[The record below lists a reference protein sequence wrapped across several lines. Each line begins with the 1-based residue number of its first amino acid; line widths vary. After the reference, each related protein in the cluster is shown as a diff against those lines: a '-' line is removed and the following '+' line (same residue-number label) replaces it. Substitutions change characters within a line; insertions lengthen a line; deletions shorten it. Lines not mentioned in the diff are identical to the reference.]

1 MGVSFQL
8 QPNVD
13 TRYRVETAFGVLPT
27 NDSTARRF
35 RTNAGSGL
43 SLTKAPISPNEI
55 RSDLQRVR
63 GRHGPRSVT
72 GSLAGD
78 LSLGSFD
85 TLLEAA
91 LRATYTAPLTS
102 ATFTLTTYVA
112 ATGIMTRASGSFSG
126 EGFRVGDVVTF
137 NSAVGANSGIPM
149 ILVAVGTTTATVGN
163 RLSVVDASG
172 PTGVTVTRPKKLAA
186 GATPV
191 RRSFSVEHWEAG
203 AASSQR
209 FLGCRVASLAFAQP
223 PEGMVGVDFGF
234 IGQDMAAPA
243 SSQYFTSATDTTTLG
258 MVAVDAIVC
267 YNGAQVATL
276 SAASLTLD
284 LGLSSTPVIGSVLT
298 PDVFDGVAGV
308 TGSLTFLKQNTGLMT
323 QFLNETGTL
332 SLQLM
337 YREAGTQGFVAVNV
351 GQFSVGS
358 VETERIGES
367 GAQLETASILVGIP
381 TATDRDASMLTI
393 CTSAA

>member
-13 TRYRVETAFGVLPT
+13 TRYRVETAYGALPA
-27 NDSTARRF
+27 NDATARRF

-43 SLTKAPISPNEI
+43 ALTKAPIAPNEI

-91 LRATYTAPLTS
+91 LRGTFSAPLTAAAFS
-102 ATFTLTTYVA
+102 ASYVP
-112 ATGIMTRASGSFSG
+112 ATGVFTRATGSFLG
-126 EGFRVGDVVTF
+126 EGFRVGDVVTASTGV
-137 NSAVGANSGIPM
+137 NAGVPAV
-149 ILVAVGTTTATVGN
+149 LVAVGTTTATIGN
-163 RLSVVDASG
+163 RDAWAAQSVVA
-172 PTGVTVTRPKKLAA
+172 GVTITRPKKVIM
-186 GATPV
+186 GSSPV
-191 RRSFSVEHWEAG
+191 RRSFSVEHWEPG
-203 AASSQR
+203 AVSSQR
-209 FLGCRVASLAFAQP
+209 FLGCRVASLAFTQP

-234 IGQDMAAPA
+234 VGQDMAAPA
-243 SSQYFTSATDTTTLG
+243 ASQYFTAATDTTTLG
-258 MVAVDAIVC
+258 MASTDAIVC
-267 YNGAQVATL
+267 YNGQQVATL
-276 SAASLTLD
+276 SAASLSLD
-284 LGLSSTPVIGSVLT
+284 LALSSTPVIGSVLT

-308 TGSLTFLKQNTGLMT
+308 AGSLTFLKQGTGLMT
-323 QFLNETGTL
+323 QFLAETGTL
-332 SLQLM
+332 SLQLV
-337 YREAGTQGFVAVNV
+337 YREVGTAGFIAVNV

-367 GAQLETASILVGIP
+367 GAQLETASLLVGIP
-381 TATDRDASMLTI
+381 TASDRDASILTI